1 MSYRETEHLRSPT
14 SRSAAAI
21 AGSHLGFGAERTAR
35 ALPLDRAMLDA
46 RARRVKQSRERLA
59 QLLAIPH
66 QVATPR
72 SVLID

>member
-1 MSYRETEHLRSPT
+1 MLHPATKGVRASTIANEQVGGGDRGQPLRLSVPNGPHER
-14 SRSAAAI
+14 SRSI
-21 AGSHLGFGAERTAR
+21 E
-35 ALPLDRAMLDA
+35 
-46 RARRVKQSRERLA
+46 QSRERLA

>member
-1 MSYRETEHLRSPT
+1 
-14 SRSAAAI
+14 
-21 AGSHLGFGAERTAR
+21 
-35 ALPLDRAMLDA
+35 MLDA
-46 RARRVKQSRERLA
+46 RARRVEQSRERLA